1 MASQAASIRA
11 RLVRLTKTWP
21 VDPLRPNLSFAGA
34 IDKNMVQRVNFETL
48 SPEGI
53 KYAQRAV
60 DSLEGIRVGR
70 ESVEH
75 PTAQS
80 ILRPKSDPEY
90 YARIRRAV
98 EKVSKGEKLTLTFA
112 QRMRVFFGGKP

>member
-34 IDKNMVQRVNFETL
+34 IDKNVVQRVNFDTL

-60 DSLEGIRVGR
+60 ESLEGIRVGR
-70 ESVEH
+70 ESVEV
-75 PTAQS
+75 S
-80 ILRPKSDPEY
+80 ERN
-90 YARIRRAV
+90 RRRD
-98 EKVSKGEKLTLTFA
+98 GEGEGEQAGWYLLSP
-112 QRMRVFFGGKP
+112 QCPR

>member
-34 IDKNMVQRVNFETL
+34 IDKNVVQRINFDTL

-60 DSLEGIRVGR
+60 ESLEGIRVGR
-70 ESVEH
+70 ESVEV
-75 PTAQS
+75 S
-80 ILRPKSDPEY
+80 LR
-90 YARIRRAV
+90 ARD
-98 EKVSKGEKLTLTFA
+98 
-112 QRMRVFFGGKP
+112 